1 MAKILVN
8 LMVPAIDSS
17 YDLFIPDDMRI
28 RQLTNLLAGE
38 VAEISEGAFFLSG
51 SECLCSREQNRTLD
65 ASFTVRD
72 AGVRNGEH
80 LLLF

>member
-28 RQLTNLLAGE
+28 RLLTNLLAGE
-38 VAEISEGAFFLSG
+38 VAEISEGAFFPSG
-51 SECLCSREQNRTLD
+51 GECLCDREQNRTLE
-65 ASFTVRD
+65 ASSTVRD
-72 AGVRNGEH
+72 AGIRSGDH